1 MPLSRPWPTIVI
13 AALLCLAGAARAQ
26 TLVGRDADGA
36 RVELAALRG
45 QVVMLFFWS
54 TRCPVCLDKLP
65 ELRRNLAGW
74 KGQPFVI
81 VAVNQDDHR
90 ADVQRYQALRRQL
103 LPADPQWKDLWRG
116 DETHRDDFGPLP
128 AQAPATVLLDRNG
141 RVRLRVEGRVAPA
154 LWDEVAA
161 LVLN

>member
-1 MPLSRPWPTIVI
+1 MLAT
-13 AALLCLAGAARAQ
+13 ALCCLAGAARAQ
-26 TLVGRDADGA
+26 ALVGRDSDGA

-81 VAVNQDDHR
+81 VAVNHDGDR
-90 ADVQRYQALRRQL
+90 AEVLRYQTLRRQL
-103 LPADPQWKDLWRG
+103 LTPDPQWKELWRG
-116 DETHRDDFGPLP
+116 DEAHRDDFGALP
-128 AQAPATVLLDRNG
+128 AQAPVMLLLDRSG
-141 RVRLRVEGRVAPA
+141 RVRLRVEGRIAPE